1 MWARIHP
8 DRNTWAASG
17 PAGRLQEAVVLSP
30 LWQELPG
37 RSGHKL
43 RLLGGGGCIHG
54 VRSPGPLRTRS
65 DGMGGH
71 GATPTQQDA
80 DVLRTPGVD
89 FGKYGDAS
97 MQTETPGLS
106 EPVVRRKKDVGA
118 KSTLTGVSGLLRTCP
133 LASGY
138 MGLCQCSQEPTAPS
152 GPAVSFLGAMGPCP
166 GLQEPSTS

>member
-17 PAGRLQEAVVLSP
+17 PAGGFQEAVVPRP

-43 RLLGGGGCIHG
+43 RLLEGGGRIHG
-54 VRSPGPLRTRS
+54 VRGPGLLRTHS
-65 DGMGGH
+65 DVMGGR

-89 FGKYGDAS
+89 FGKCG
-97 MQTETPGLS
+97 MLPCREKTPALS
-106 EPVVRRKKDVGA
+106 GPLVRPKKDVGA
-118 KSTLTGVSGLLRTCP
+118 ESTLTGVSGLLRTCP
-133 LASGY
+133 LTSGY
-138 MGLCQCSQEPTAPS
+138 MGLCLC
-152 GPAVSFLGAMGPCP
+152 
-166 GLQEPSTS
+166 